1 MLATDP
7 TVRLR
12 LATRIH
18 FALLRHCS
26 EPVGVCTLL
35 MGGDEAREALW
46 VGQASGQPEL
56 VAHRPAHRPEHPPA
70 RRPAGSTR
78 PTAAPPRGA
87 LSGNRNRNHIHHRS
101 NQQAAARPGSG

>member
-1 MLATDP
+1 MSTSMLATDP

-35 MGGDEAREALW
+35 MGGDEAR
-46 VGQASGQPEL
+46 
-56 VAHRPAHRPEHPPA
+56 
-70 RRPAGSTR
+70 
-78 PTAAPPRGA
+78 GA
-87 LSGNRNRNHIHHRS
+87 LDGNPNRNRNRNRNRIDHHS
-101 NQQAAARPGSG
+101 NQRAAARPGSG